1 MNRKSKDKIELTK
14 SEINNASAVYEAGF
28 EYLEILKGKMK
39 NWVFTSVQFRNLL
52 NDPTAAK
59 MTAAEW
65 LKTIQNSPKFWAWW
79 EVNYQY
85 AKEFRVIPS
94 RVICDI
100 FNIEHSTACNK
111 IVTVNERLYDKAVQN
126 SEIDI

>member
-1 MNRKSKDKIELTK
+1 MKKLTK
-14 SEINNASAVYEAGF
+14 YEIKQASKEYEAGY
-28 EYLEILKGKMK
+28 EYLETLKAKMK

-59 MTAAEW
+59 MSAAEW
-65 LKTIQNSPKFWAWW
+65 LKTIENSPKFWAWW
-79 EVNYQY
+79 SVNYQY

-100 FNIEHSTACNK
+100 FNIELSTACNK